1 MNQRTYGYRFIKYGD
16 PQEVTIWENDEV
28 GQQIADFFLP
38 DQESNPLDEL
48 LKD

>member
-1 MNQRTYGYRFIKYGD
+1 MNQQTYGYTFLKYGD
-16 PQEVTIWENDEV
+16 PVEVTVMEIGAE
-28 GQQIADFFLP
+28 IADFFLP

>member
-1 MNQRTYGYRFIKYGD
+1 MEIGA
-16 PQEVTIWENDEV
+16 E
-28 GQQIADFFLP
+28 IADFFLP